1 MNNYFILGFSESLK
15 VSSTITLI
23 GILIIII
30 SIYNS
35 QRKKT
40 NTIKKNKNAWK
51 LNFSVITEN
60 LFVIPVIIA
69 IFLLS
74 FSFFYLVL
82 NSGLLLKNYG
92 FEYFNQ
98 EQAYL
103 GLRLINI
110 LALFKIIGVFIQI
123 GLDKDIE
130 LFLSKLQKNN
140 LMTLTFCWL
149 FGVTLDNDKFD
160 IIEETISADTIR
172 VIDLGQYFYYLF
184 AISYFWFINTL
195 ETTSSDL
202 VSKLASLLIFLIIF
216 IYDDWSIVSKYAA
229 ILKGRYYKGEVTKI
243 RLTNL
248 AIGVII
254 VGMGFSGN
262 LIIGMITLTITGFFL
277 FIIDKSISEKI
288 SLDSQ
293 LFASER
299 SYEYQ
304 KDVSSAQKISD
315 KHEQQMD
322 KIETEIET
330 EINKE

>member
-1 MNNYFILGFSESLK
+1 MDNYFILGFSESLK
-15 VSSTITLI
+15 ISSTITLI
-23 GILIIII
+23 GIIVIIV
-30 SIYNS
+30 SIYNY

-40 NTIKKNKNAWK
+40 NVIKKKQNNWK
-51 LNFSVITEN
+51 IDFHIITEN
-60 LFVIPVIIA
+60 LFVIPIIIL

-74 FSFFYLVL
+74 FSFFYLFL
-82 NSGLLLKNYG
+82 NSWLLLKNYG

-98 EQAYL
+98 NQAYL
-103 GLRLINI
+103 GLRLVNI

-130 LFLSKLQKNN
+130 PFLSKLQKNN
-140 LMTLTFCWL
+140 LVTLIFCWL

-160 IIEETISADTIR
+160 LIEETMSADTIR
-172 VIDLGQYFYYLF
+172 LIDLGQYSYYLF

-195 ETTSSDL
+195 ETTSSGF

-248 AIGVII
+248 AIGVMI

-262 LIIGMITLTITGFFL
+262 LRIGMITLIITGFFL
-277 FIIDKSISEKI
+277 YIIDKSISKKI
-288 SLDSQ
+288 SLDNY

-299 SYEYQ
+299 LSEYQ
-304 KDVSSAQKISD
+304 KDVLSSQKILD

-322 KIETEIET
+322 KIETEINRE
-330 EINKE
+330 